1 MTALDFHTLGVAS
14 ICSRLA
20 FVSVFLVTL
29 LRQPKETYFA
39 VWTGALVCSLVASLL
54 MLGSP
59 SAVPLRV
66 GLGTTVYTLYG
77 SSLALS
83 WWGLRI
89 FHERPIAVRAM
100 AGLSLC
106 PGLLYGLLLHAQFS
120 MAWALP
126 AAFTIM
132 AFTAGLCVFE
142 ILKPTSQMRLWT
154 QYVVA
159 LGFCLYTTVF
169 VATIGLAHVAG
180 ERLSSPECGVYSMLF
195 DQWCGVLIQVG
206 YLAMVSERANARV
219 AGLAATD
226 PLTGLANRRGL
237 FEAAARGAGPP
248 CGAVLLID
256 IDHFKSINDTYG
268 HDGGDAVLAGF
279 PARLRGIMRQD
290 DIVARWGG
298 EEFLA
303 LLDRA
308 DVETAVGIAA
318 RLCRAMSGS
327 PIVLGGADVTV
338 TASIGVSVVAEGD
351 TRIDAALARADAAL
365 YAAKRNGR
373 NQVRVDWLPAPR
385 KPGSDTPQGVPAA
398 HDGEAVETAAASIL
412 WHPT

>member
-39 VWTGALVCSLVASLL
+39 VWAGALVCSLIASVL

-66 GLGTTVYTLYG
+66 GLGTIVYTLYG

-83 WWGLRI
+83 WCGLRI
-89 FHERPIAVRAM
+89 FHERSIAVRAM

-106 PGLLYGLLLHAQFS
+106 PGLLYGLLLHLKFS
-120 MAWALP
+120 VAWALSGELV
-126 AAFTIM
+126 IM

-154 QYVVA
+154 QYLVA
-159 LGFCLYTTVF
+159 FGFCLYATAF
-169 VATIGLAHVAG
+169 VASIGLAHVAG
-180 ERLSSPECGVYSMLF
+180 ERLASPESAVYAMLF

-206 YLAMVSERANARV
+206 YLAMVGERANARV

-237 FEAAARGAGPP
+237 FAAVARRAGPP
-248 CGAVLLID
+248 CGAILLID

-290 DIVARWGG
+290 DVMARWGG

-308 DVETAVGIAA
+308 DVDTAVDIAE
-318 RLCRAMSGS
+318 RLCLAVSGS
-327 PIVLGGADVTV
+327 PFVLGGADVTV

-351 TRIDAALARADAAL
+351 ARIDAALARADTAL

-373 NQVRVDWLPAPR
+373 NQVRVGWLPVPR
-385 KPGSDTPQGVPAA
+385 KPGSDTPPGVPAA
-398 HDGEAVETAAASIL
+398 RDGEAVETAAASIL